1 MEEQLY
7 YDIKQYLTNFD
18 IPEEYTEPQKNRIVQ
33 VAKHYFLL
41 NDKLYRKNKNNQT
54 QRVILPKQ
62 IETILYNLHKDMT
75 GAHLGIDTI
84 YEKAKERYY
93 WPRMYEDIRSFVESC
108 DNCQRRGS
116 SKRREELIPLKIG
129 APFDKIGID
138 IKGPLPLTTKR
149 NRYLVVAM
157 DYFTKWPEAR
167 AISDAKTETIAKF
180 IFEDIICRH
189 GVPKEILSDRG
200 INFNN
205 ALINELYSRYQTKHR
220 LTSSY
225 RPQTN
230 GMVERFNRTI
240 GESLAKLAM
249 DKDKEKDWDDYIHAV
264 LLAYRTKKH
273 ETTGFA
279 PFYLVNGR
287 QARLPVELM
296 VDSFSS
302 EEKDIKDALLE
313 RTFQIMERLDNDLDK
328 VRLRVNEKQKAQ
340 KKRYDEKGI
349 SEKLQIGDKVLV
361 EQSHLRKNMSAKLEP
376 HWIGPYYIH
385 NVLEQNVYKLRN
397 MDGRLV
403 KGVIHGNTVVLL
415 YNHRGWDH
423 SKIL

>member
-189 GVPKEILSDRG
+189 GVPREILSDRG
-200 INFNN
+200 TNFNN
-205 ALINELYSRYQTKHR
+205 ALINELCSRYQTKHR

-403 KGVIHGNTVVLL
+403 KGVIHGNRLKLYREQHLDPIVL
-415 YNHRGWDH
+415 
-423 SKIL
+423 IE